1 MAKIFEELPKRKHP
15 VAAGGGGGG
24 DAAPAPAGGGGSA
37 PAAKSEGGGE
47 KKESGASEENEAKRI
62 RQAVYDIRYRAR
74 REDIDLRQAFS
85 QYMQNSGL
93 SQQERTAV
101 RAKLFGKEG
110 GGGVSEKYSDAGQI
124 VSDHVATAFEKVFTE
139 DADAPDKKYKVRV
152 TDKATGR
159 SYVRYATREKIT
171 QLRQNPNIQS
181 VEMTEHGEPYEG
193 ERKSKKD
200 YDGDGKKE
208 SSSKEHAGVVHNAIQ
223 KKKGGKQDGKDTRKE
238 EYVIT
243 EEYINE
249 NVESAVDYFINEGI
263 NEDGLEKIVE
273 EVGIDVFTEFVLGSP
288 QQLNEERDAERDPNP
303 TPYATVK
310 AKIDKAETRRQTK
323 KQREYATGA
332 SGGDPAPRKKKTT
345 TPTVKPV
352 TKKVSE
358 PVKKKVEV
366 ATTTAKKTQ
375 SSTASSDKKG
385 MFSKAKEFVR
395 KGVER
400 HNKAREAGRVPEA
413 RAKAFAG
420 GVKSGVKT
428 AVNVAK
434 VAYKATQPAS
444 KTTQKATTKAQK
456 AADQDKDGKVRTI
469 DAGYEPEGEVVE
481 NRMTAYTAG
490 MSDAQRDAATSKVSK
505 SLADKMGRRS
515 DTQAFSDRKKKTGL
529 RLSDTGGKKRANTTG
544 RGQPQQYRKSA
555 DSDEWSG
562 RFPYGKSEIV
572 QGKGSVKDLPAS
584 KTTQKATT
592 KAQKAADKDK
602 DGKVRTVDA
611 SYQPTAPTIS
621 EDLLDKM
628 AKFMPKKKVKED
640 FIADA
645 LGAHSDGHVALMEP
659 EDEVKDKPID
669 VMKGKNKVKISPN
682 IGENVESVKK
692 KNEKDPNGDAKK
704 GEEDW
709 RSMKTKRSLTLNKL
723 RACGLRMGYEP
734 KGEQLSDEVKLP
746 KINKTV
752 KMVKGI
758 RKGVLPLDQTKIKE
772 GTLPKK
778 SEVHEQ
784 HGETVDGKFMSYAT
798 MRAKGISP
806 KQTALQKVKKDIEDK
821 HGKGA
826 IHDPNKKETEEERKK
841 REARTKK
848 EREKRER
855 EKAKALAARAKKAGY
870 KSTQDYVNVVARYGS
885 EDNYNK
891 GRGLD

>member
-15 VAAGGGGGG
+15 VAAGGGGG
-24 DAAPAPAGGGGSA
+24 DAAPAGGGGSA

-47 KKESGASEENEAKRI
+47 KKEAGASEENEAKRI

-124 VSDHVATAFEKVFTE
+124 VSDHVATAFEKVFSE

-223 KKKGGKQDGKDTRKE
+223 KKKGGKQDGQDTRKE

-288 QQLNEERDAERDPNP
+288 QQLNEERPAERDPNP

-310 AKIDKAETRRQTK
+310 AKIDKAEARRQSK
-323 KQREYATGA
+323 GQREYAKGA

-420 GVKSGVKT
+420 GVKSGVET

-444 KTTQKATTKAQK
+444 KTTQKA
-456 AADQDKDGKVRTI
+456 V
-469 DAGYEPEGEVVE
+469 
-481 NRMTAYTAG
+481 
-490 MSDAQRDAATSKVSK
+490 
-505 SLADKMGRRS
+505 
-515 DTQAFSDRKKKTGL
+515 
-529 RLSDTGGKKRANTTG
+529 
-544 RGQPQQYRKSA
+544 
-555 DSDEWSG
+555 
-562 RFPYGKSEIV
+562 
-572 QGKGSVKDLPAS
+572 
-584 KTTQKATT
+584 T

-640 FIADA
+640 FIVDA
-645 LGAHSDGHVALMEP
+645 IGAHSDGHVALMEP
-659 EDEVKDKPID
+659 EDEVKDKPVD
-669 VMKGKNKVKISPN
+669 VMKGKNKVKINPS

-692 KNEKDPNGDAKK
+692 KNEKDPNGDAKE

-723 RACGLRMGYEP
+723 RACGLKMGYEP

-772 GTLPKK
+772 DRALDIVRANIIKK
-778 SEVHEQ
+778 
-784 HGETVDGKFMSYAT
+784 HGE
-798 MRAKGISP
+798 
-806 KQTALQKVKKDIEDK
+806 
-821 HGKGA
+821 GA
-826 IHDPNKKETEEERKK
+826 IYDPQRDKPTEAQKKAAAAERQKRQAEKNK
-841 REARTKK
+841 AF
-848 EREKRER
+848 
-855 EKAKALAARAKKAGY
+855 AARAKKAGY
-870 KSTQDYVNVVARYGS
+870 KNPQDYANVVARYGS
-885 EDNYNK
+885 EENMKK
-891 GRGLD
+891 GKGLGT